1 MLEDNRITELRFQD
15 YTKERKNY
23 GSGSVVLM
31 EKYAVDFEYIV
42 EYDGSVRLSDFTAFD
57 EDGEVMAGI
66 VPRFRIAIELL
77 IEKDT
82 QI

>member
-23 GSGSVVLM
+23 GSGSVVLLG
-31 EKYAVDFEYIV
+31 KYAVDFEYIV
-42 EYDGSVRLSDFTAFD
+42 EYDGSVRLSDFTAYD